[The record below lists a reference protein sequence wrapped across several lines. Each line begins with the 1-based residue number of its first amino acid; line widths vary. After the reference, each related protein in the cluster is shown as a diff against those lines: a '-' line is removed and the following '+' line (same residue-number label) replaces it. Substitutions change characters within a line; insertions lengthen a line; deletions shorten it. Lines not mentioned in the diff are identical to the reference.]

1 MARHLSVNEWP
12 FNLWHLLRLA
22 PEPECHHG
30 MLHMYSSL
38 SLDVSEADSE
48 PSPWSHR
55 HHPSLCIP
63 GNSLHLLFKADPE
76 GLEPL
81 SLLNHPTPLLIGS
94 KVMSFSLMQLSQALT
109 ITSYLHVA
117 DTSNHTSLCPLLT
130 SSNPFSCCSQ
140 RGCYK
145 AHMGLCHL
153 TVSKP
158 SMVPMFRMAPQ
169 TSTWLDFCLT
179 MLFLKHSSPA

>member
-1 MARHLSVNEWP
+1 
-12 FNLWHLLRLA
+12 
-22 PEPECHHG
+22 
-30 MLHMYSSL
+30 MYSSL
-38 SLDVSEADSE
+38 TLDVSEADSE

-55 HHPSLCIP
+55 HHPSLCTP

-81 SLLNHPTPLLIGS
+81 SLPNHPTPLLIGS

-117 DTSNHTSLCPLLT
+117 DTSHHTSLCPLLT
-130 SSNPFSCCSQ
+130 SSNPLSCCSQ

-153 TVSKP
+153 MLQSLQWSPCLGWHPKPQHGWISVSQCFF
-158 SMVPMFRMAPQ
+158 SNTALQLNSTLSFLPMPP
-169 TSTWLDFCLT
+169 
-179 MLFLKHSSPA
+179 LFFMSN